1 MQAIAKYSLQCIHRP
16 NEKNT
21 KSFNHLFFS
30 TLPMT
35 FLKNEKS
42 VILIL
47 WVKLDIAIML
57 RSQTQTAWLKIATA
71 SP

>member
-1 MQAIAKYSLQCIHRP
+1 
-16 NEKNT
+16 
-21 KSFNHLFFS
+21 
-30 TLPMT
+30 MT

-57 RSQTQTAWLKIATA
+57 RSQTQTAWLKIAKA
-71 SP
+71 SH